1 VAVRSIGTSGRR
13 PLLDDLDKAII
24 KALQLDGRRP
34 YAQIGRELK
43 VPEATVRQRAERLI
57 SRGIV
62 QVVGVTDPLAM
73 GFGQPAFI
81 GLHVDAS
88 RLDEVA
94 DAVAALE
101 EVTYVVVTAGRF
113 DMICEVVCED
123 NGGSTKATHTYYMS
137 PELQTIVFQ
146 ERYRVRNWPGAPPP
160 DRTTWQ
166 FVRQEIIFENRR
178 IREAFRHSSRV
189 VRGRWWHTAL
199 VALLLFII
207 AQVTGPVIGISPG
220 AAMLGMMNS
229 GKVRAAGTELGEC
242 RMGSSARSPPQA
254 KRNSWVKLDEG
265 TVNLRLSRRV
275 SG

>member
-1 VAVRSIGTSGRR
+1 MAVRSLGSTGRR

-57 SRGIV
+57 DRGVV

-81 GLHVDAS
+81 GLHVEAG

-94 DAVAALE
+94 DAVAGLE

-123 NGGSTKATHTYYMS
+123 NEHLLRVLADRLAAIKGIRSTETMV
-137 PELQTIVFQ
+137 ELRFVK
-146 ERYRVRNWPGAPPP
+146 ESYRW
-160 DRTTWQ
+160 
-166 FVRQEIIFENRR
+166 
-178 IREAFRHSSRV
+178 
-189 VRGRWWHTAL
+189 
-199 VALLLFII
+199 
-207 AQVTGPVIGISPG
+207 
-220 AAMLGMMNS
+220 
-229 GKVRAAGTELGEC
+229 GT
-242 RMGSSARSPPQA
+242 R
-254 KRNSWVKLDEG
+254 
-265 TVNLRLSRRV
+265 
-275 SG
+275 

>member
-1 VAVRSIGTSGRR
+1 MAVRSIGTSGRR

-81 GLHVDAS
+81 GLHVEAS

-94 DAVAALE
+94 DAVAALD

-123 NGGSTKATHTYYMS
+123 NEHLLRVLADQLAKIDGIKATETMV
-137 PELQTIVFQ
+137 ELRFVK
-146 ERYRVRNWPGAPPP
+146 ESYRW
-160 DRTTWQ
+160 
-166 FVRQEIIFENRR
+166 
-178 IREAFRHSSRV
+178 
-189 VRGRWWHTAL
+189 
-199 VALLLFII
+199 
-207 AQVTGPVIGISPG
+207 
-220 AAMLGMMNS
+220 
-229 GKVRAAGTELGEC
+229 GT
-242 RMGSSARSPPQA
+242 R
-254 KRNSWVKLDEG
+254 
-265 TVNLRLSRRV
+265 
-275 SG
+275 